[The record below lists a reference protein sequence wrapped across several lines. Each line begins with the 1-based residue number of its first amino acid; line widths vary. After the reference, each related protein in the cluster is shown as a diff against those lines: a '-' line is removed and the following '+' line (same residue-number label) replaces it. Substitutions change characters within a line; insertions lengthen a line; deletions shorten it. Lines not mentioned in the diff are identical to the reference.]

1 MSTAIPT
8 LKRNEPIVKR
18 PAPASPAAPVVKKAP
33 DPHRVQSN
41 ALNEWRIAR
50 TRVRIVTGARE
61 HPGVISAFDQFTVLL
76 DGGTLIFKHAIHS
89 IAPMEGQP

>member
-1 MSTAIPT
+1 MSTGVPS
-8 LKRNEPIVKR
+8 LRRNEPIVKR
-18 PAPASPAAPVVKKAP
+18 PAPTAPAAPVVRKAP
-33 DPHRVQSN
+33 DPHCVQLR

-50 TRVRIVTGARE
+50 TRVRIVTGTRE

-89 IAPMEGQP
+89 IAPIEGQP